1 MIQSRPRTPLGY
13 LPILLPAFALIAF
26 YIVPFGSMVG
36 MSFFHNLGG
45 GAYEEVFTLENY
57 ARLVSP
63 FFLSV
68 LGTSF
73 EVAFLVALFAIVI
86 GFPFTYLLVNARR
99 GTQVFW
105 LIVMLSVLSLSEAI
119 IGFAWSTLLSRTAGI
134 GVLFEA
140 LGLTEKAQSYAP
152 SLGAVLAGVTYIA
165 MPYAVLLLYPILS
178 RIEPDIEQASRTL
191 GASPLRA
198 FFNVIVPMHR
208 TPIVVSFVMI
218 FVFTLGS
225 YLLPQILGRPTNWTL
240 SVVISDQALLQ
251 SNMPFAAALS
261 IFLMTVTILLVLMV
275 TLINRKG
282 AKA

>member
-73 EVAFLVALFAIVI
+73 EVAFLVALFAMVI
-86 GFPFTYLLVNARR
+86 GFPFTYLLVNAKR

-261 IFLMTVTILLVLMV
+261 IFLMTVTILLVLLV

>member
-140 LGLTEKAQSYAP
+140 LGVTEKAQSYAP

-261 IFLMTVTILLVLMV
+261 IFLMTVTILLVLLV

>member
-45 GAYEEVFTLENY
+45 GAYEEVFTFENY

>member
-57 ARLVSP
+57 ARLISP

-86 GFPFTYLLVNARR
+86 GFPFTYLLVNAKR

-225 YLLPQILGRPTNWTL
+225 YLLPQILAGRPTGRSRW
-240 SVVISDQALLQ
+240 
-251 SNMPFAAALS
+251 
-261 IFLMTVTILLVLMV
+261 
-275 TLINRKG
+275 
-282 AKA
+282 

>member
-45 GAYEEVFTLENY
+45 GAYEQVFTLENY

-261 IFLMTVTILLVLMV
+261 IFLMTVTILLVLLV

>member
-13 LPILLPAFALIAF
+13 LPILLPAFALFAF
-26 YIVPFGSMVG
+26 YVVPFGSMVG

-57 ARLVSP
+57 ARLFSP

-68 LGTSF
+68 LATSF
-73 EVAFLVALFAIVI
+73 EVAFLVALFAIVV

-261 IFLMTVTILLVLMV
+261 IFLMTVTILLVLLV
-275 TLINRKG
+275 TLMNRKG